1 MSRHRPDRRLRRAI
15 AGLARLHADDV
26 ESILGA
32 LEPRERARVDA
43 LLDAAA
49 GRGAESDEHGRDY
62 KSVSPWLLA
71 RMDPAGRG
79 RARERDQAAMTE
91 AAREALKAAAEP
103 FRAQSGLAGRR
114 GRTLAGQTWRIFAG
128 TRA

>member
-1 MSRHRPDRRLRRAI
+1 MSRHRPDRLLRGAI

-32 LEPRERARVDA
+32 LEPPERAKVDA

-49 GRGAESDEHGRDY
+49 GRGAESDEQGRDY

-71 RMDPAGRG
+71 RMDPPGRG
-79 RARERDQAAMTE
+79 GERERDQAAMTD

-103 FRAQSGLAGRR
+103 FRAQPGGAGRR
-114 GRTLAGQTWRIFAG
+114 GRTLAEQAWRIFTG
-128 TRA
+128 PRA